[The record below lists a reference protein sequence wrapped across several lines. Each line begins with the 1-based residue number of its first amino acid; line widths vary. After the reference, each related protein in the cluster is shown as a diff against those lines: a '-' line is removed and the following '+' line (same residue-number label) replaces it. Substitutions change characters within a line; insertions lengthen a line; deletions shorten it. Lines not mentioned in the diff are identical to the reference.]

1 MGEAT
6 GAWTDSRRNR
16 DESGA
21 LHVTQP
27 LDSLPCHLSLVQVFS
42 AAENRFP
49 YNTPLTK
56 EAYYYRD
63 IFDRFFPSPSA
74 AATVPGGPSIAC
86 STPRAMEWDASFRG
100 RADPS
105 GRAVAAVHESA
116 YVEGFTPQAEGEGG
130 RGAKR
135 KVDGEPV
142 QNGKDK

>member
-1 MGEAT
+1 MKAARLT
-6 GAWTDSRRNR
+6 S
-16 DESGA
+16 
-21 LHVTQP
+21 LHRST
-27 LDSLPCHLSLVQVFS
+27 LFLAISLVQVFS

-116 YVEGFTPQAEGEGG
+116 YVEGFTPQAEGEGS